1 MSRNQLRGTRYK
13 RMTFVND
20 VARMRQ
26 PSGQY
31 RIFRRRYGRYYHS
44 QEGNKMSCTDTQYDS
59 LDWTEV
65 AHYADELQTV
75 VNKVMKSW

>member
-1 MSRNQLRGTRYK
+1 
-13 RMTFVND
+13 
-20 VARMRQ
+20 
-26 PSGQY
+26 
-31 RIFRRRYGRYYHS
+31 
-44 QEGNKMSCTDTQYDS
+44 MSCTDTQYDS